1 MADFISTW
9 AAAIA
14 QFEGF
19 NTAGSRPARNN
30 NPGDLMFAGQPGAV
44 GKDSGGFAIFPDAP
58 TGWTA
63 LYNQLNAY
71 VSNFPDYSLLQI
83 MAHYLGQSTPTS
95 DSQGNAFTYAGFV
108 AQALGVD
115 PSTTLAALAGGVAS
129 AVSSAVSSAVAVV
142 DPSSPD
148 ASDGS
153 ASTPAAIP
161 PDPGTILLLV
171 VGAGAIFWFISRSMG
186 W

>member
-9 AAAIA
+9 ASAIA

-30 NPGDLMFAGQPGAV
+30 NPGDLMYAGQPGAT

-58 TGWTA
+58 TGWQA

-71 VSNFPDYSLLQI
+71 VNEFPTFSILQI
-83 MAHYLGQSTPTS
+83 MAHYLGQSVPTT
-95 DSQGNAFTYAGFV
+95 DSQGNAFTYANFV

-115 PSTTLAALAGGVAS
+115 PSTTLEALAAGVAS
-129 AVSSAVSSAVAVV
+129 AVSSAAAAVTSAAY
-142 DPSSPD
+142 DPD
-148 ASDGS
+148 AGSDDGS
-153 ASTPAAIP
+153 PPAPAVPP
-161 PDPGTILLLV
+161 PDPGQILGLV
-171 VGAGAIFWFISRSMG
+171 VGAGVIFWFISRSMG

>member
-9 AAAIA
+9 ASAIA

-30 NPGDLMFAGQPGAV
+30 NPGDLMFAGQPGAT
-44 GKDSGGFAIFPDAP
+44 GKDSGGFAIFPDPP
-58 TGWTA
+58 TGWQA

-71 VSNFPDYSLLQI
+71 VSEFPDFSILQI

-95 DSQGNAFTYAGFV
+95 DSQGNAFTYANFV
-108 AQALGVD
+108 AQALDVD
-115 PSTTLAALAGGVAS
+115 PSTTLGALAAGVAS
-129 AVSSAVSSAVAVV
+129 AVSSGVAAVDEVV
-142 DPSSPD
+142 TPD
-148 ASDGS
+148 DGGSGSGS
-153 ASTPAAIP
+153 APP
-161 PDPGTILLLV
+161 PDQGQILLLV
-171 VGAGAIFWFISRSMG
+171 VGAGVAFWFLSRSMG